1 MEGSRIHH
9 HRHGGRLLCGIE
21 AEGGGRS
28 RYEGKLV
35 LDVKGRQQ
43 VAGRRPTAHRSRGGR
58 RLCWIGNLGNGGL
71 IGMLGSGKWK
81 GSGAQVQDPF
91 RPGFKQ
97 ARSETEQWVGT
108 GLAFEMTVE

>member
-43 VAGRRPTAHRSRGGR
+43 VAGRRPTAHR
-58 RLCWIGNLGNGGL
+58 LGVEDACAGL
-71 IGMLGSGKWK
+71 GIWGMG
-81 GSGAQVQDPF
+81 D
-91 RPGFKQ
+91 
-97 ARSETEQWVGT
+97 
-108 GLAFEMTVE
+108 

>member
-9 HRHGGRLLCGIE
+9 RRHGGRLLCGIE

-43 VAGRRPTAHRSRGGR
+43 VAGRRPTAHRLRVEDACAG
-58 RLCWIGNLGNGGL
+58 LGIWGMGGL
-71 IGMLGSGKWK
+71 IGMLGSGKAAVLK
-81 GSGAQVQDPF
+81 CKIPF
-91 RPGFKQ
+91 GPAFKQ
-97 ARSETEQWVGT
+97 AKSETEQWVGT
-108 GLAFEMTVE
+108 GLAFE